1 MQKRKGLATV
11 ARLQAEQVDVSYE
24 NKQVLKNISV
34 DIPEGKITSIIGPNG
49 CGKSTILKSL
59 SRILTPEEGGVYL
72 DGKSIHEMKTKE
84 VAKNMAMLAQTPD
97 IPLTLTV
104 EQLVSFGR
112 HPHRKRTRK
121 LTPEDNEA
129 IQKAMT
135 DTGVSEFASRTLD
148 SLSGGQRQRAWIAMA
163 LAQDTDLLL
172 LDEPTTYL
180 DMAHQLEVLE
190 LLQELNEKESR
201 TIVMVLHDLN
211 HAARFSDH
219 LIAMCSGEVQC
230 IGCPND
236 VICKNV
242 LRQVFGIDAHV
253 VTDPK
258 SGKPLCMTYD
268 LIDRTPASATEISKA
283 K

>member
-1 MQKRKGLATV
+1 M

-72 DGKSIHEMKTKE
+72 DGKSIHEMKTKD

-121 LTPEDNEA
+121 LTSEDREA
-129 IQKAMT
+129 IQGAMK
-135 DTGVSEFASRTLD
+135 DTGVLEFADRTLD

-190 LLQELNEKESR
+190 LLQKLNEKESR

-268 LIDRTPASATEISKA
+268 LIERAPASATDLSQTN
-283 K
+283 